1 VIESGLGKASVY
13 TDFQGLAELRGEAGS
28 RSPEVLE
35 KVARQFE
42 SLFLQMMV
50 KSMRDASLA
59 EDDLMG
65 GEGVELYRDMYDK
78 QLATQMAGEGKGIGL
93 ADMLVRQLKGSQ
105 TQTPA
110 DDAAAG
116 VFAVPA
122 RQAFTADRTEAPEA
136 DHAADPVPVAEKAAA
151 RESTRFDSPEEFVER
166 LWPHAQRAARKLG
179 VAPQALIA
187 QAALET
193 GWGKAVIQHGDGRSS
208 HNLFNIKADGRWDG
222 DRVAKSTLEYRDGV
236 AQREKAW
243 FRSYDSFAASFD
255 DYAAFVQGNPR
266 YGGALEAAGDP
277 ARYIDELH
285 KAGYATDPAY
295 ARKIQDILGRD
306 TLAAVKFSGSGTLS

>member
-1 VIESGLGKASVY
+1 MTTSIY
-13 TDFQGLAELRGEAGS
+13 TDFQGLAELRGEAHS

-42 SLFLQMMV
+42 SLFLQMMI
-50 KSMRDASLA
+50 KSMREAELA
-59 EDDLMG
+59 EDELMG

-105 TQTPA
+105 AQGA
-110 DDAAAG
+110 EAAAAG
-116 VFAVPA
+116 AFPVPA
-122 RQAFTADRTEAPEA
+122 RQTFAADLPEA
-136 DHAADPVPVAEKAAA
+136 AVAGGVDIPEDTAAT
-151 RESTRFDSPEEFVER
+151 RESTPFDSPDEFVER

-193 GWGKAVIQHGDGRSS
+193 GWGKAVIQHPDGSS
-208 HNLFNIKADGRWDG
+208 SRNLFNIKADGRWDG
-222 DRVAKSTLEYRDGV
+222 DRVAKSTLEYRDGI

-243 FRSYDSFAASFD
+243 FRSYDSFAESFD

-266 YGGALEAAGDP
+266 YGSALQAAGNP
-277 ARYIDELH
+277 ERYIDELH

-295 ARKIQDILGRD
+295 ARKIRDILGRD
-306 TLAAVKFSGSGTLS
+306 TLAAVKLPDSGTLS